1 MMDSVNCWDIW
12 CFPDWPDLLRD
23 DSVWPSGWLIVR
35 YQNRPASSMCAV
47 YRWTRPSQ
55 GLSLRSPLTTHPPSN
70 VTTEAVTFSL
80 ALPACLMTSLEMFA
94 VLVSAM
100 LRPGSSLLALSLTT
114 DTTIRTEL
122 GAGRAAHCGTL
133 RTGLSTDCQ
142 GTGGHRAEGSVITGD
157 TTGWLSPSVLS
168 LLSPQCCELSPQDVQ
183 RQNHYIAAC
192 SNFISEVMSS
202 WMSPH
207 DITLSVTV
215 TSWHVNHTMP
225 CSAPYCQPALTELW
239 NNRLTVRTI

>member
-1 MMDSVNCWDIW
+1 
-12 CFPDWPDLLRD
+12 
-23 DSVWPSGWLIVR
+23 
-35 YQNRPASSMCAV
+35 MCAV

-215 TSWHVNHTMP
+215 TS
-225 CSAPYCQPALTELW
+225 
-239 NNRLTVRTI
+239 

>member
-1 MMDSVNCWDIW
+1 
-12 CFPDWPDLLRD
+12 
-23 DSVWPSGWLIVR
+23 
-35 YQNRPASSMCAV
+35 MCAV

-157 TTGWLSPSVLS
+157 TTGWLSPLCPLSAVPSVLS
-168 LLSPQCCELSPQDVQ
+168 LQCWTSRDEIIIYLP
-183 RQNHYIAAC
+183 AA
-192 SNFISEVMSS
+192 ISY
-202 WMSPH
+202 
-207 DITLSVTV
+207 L
-215 TSWHVNHTMP
+215 
-225 CSAPYCQPALTELW
+225 
-239 NNRLTVRTI
+239 R